1 MLRGLNAEIERWQLN
16 KPFRISRGV
25 RTAIDVV
32 SITLEQDGVIGRGE
46 CSPNARYGETAESA
60 LAQIQAVGDALRAGA
75 TRAEVGA
82 LLPAGAAR
90 NAVDCALWDL
100 DAALGVPDAVAL
112 LSAPLPAIH
121 TAFTVSLDTAEKM
134 GEAAK
139 ELRGIELVKIKSNSE
154 DTEACLRA
162 VRASLPGARLVV
174 DANEGWSIELL
185 EQLQPAL
192 VELDIKMVE
201 QPLPADQDGDLLG
214 FKSLVPICAD
224 ESCHVA
230 ADVERLADRYDMVNI
245 KLDKTGGLTEALRLL
260 AAARARDMGV
270 MVGCMMSTSL
280 SIAPALRVA
289 AHADFVDVDAPL
301 WLQSDLPG
309 GISLAEGGRVVVPA
323 PGFWGDRSVVAS

>member
-1 MLRGLNAEIERWQLN
+1 MLRGLNAEIGRWQLN

-32 SITLEQDGVIGRGE
+32 SVTIDQGVVVGRGE
-46 CSPNARYGETAESA
+46 CSPTARYGETPESVM
-60 LAQIQAVGDALRAGA
+60 AQIEAVSGALREGA
-75 TRAEVGA
+75 TRADLRT
-82 LLPAGAAR
+82 LLPAGSAR
-90 NAVDCALWDL
+90 NALDCALWDL

-112 LSAPLPAIH
+112 LSAPLPPIH
-121 TAFTVSLDTAEKM
+121 TAFTVSLDSPEKM

-139 ELRGIELVKIKSNSE
+139 ELRGIELVKIKSNGD

-162 VRASLPGARLVV
+162 VRASLPGSRLVV
-174 DANEGWSIELL
+174 DANEGWTIKLL

-192 VELDIKMVE
+192 VELDIRMVE

-245 KLDKTGGLTEALRLL
+245 KLDKTGGLTEALELL
-260 AAARARDMGV
+260 AAARAREMGV
-270 MVGCMMSTSL
+270 MVGCMISTSL

-289 AHADFVDVDAPL
+289 AHADYVDVDAPL

-323 PGFWGDRSVVAS
+323 PGFWGDRSVVAP

>member
-1 MLRGLNAEIERWQLN
+1 MLRSLTADIQNWQLN

-32 SITLEQDGVIGRGE
+32 SITLDQGGAIGRGE

-60 LAQIQAVGDALRAGA
+60 LAQIQAAGDALRDGA
-75 TRAEVGA
+75 TREEVRS
-82 LLPAGAAR
+82 LMPAGAAR

-112 LSAPLPAIH
+112 LSAPLPDIY
-121 TAFTVSLDTAEKM
+121 TAFTVSLDSAEKM

-139 ELRGIELVKIKSNSE
+139 DLRGQRLVKIKVNGE

-162 VRASLPGARLVV
+162 VRASLPESRLIV
-174 DANEGWSIELL
+174 DANEGWTMALL
-185 EQLQPAL
+185 EQIQPAL

-201 QPLPADQDGDLLG
+201 QPLPAAEDGALLG
-214 FKSLVPICAD
+214 FQSLVPICAD
-224 ESCHVA
+224 ESCHVTG
-230 ADVERLADRYDMVNI
+230 DVERLADRYGMVNI
-245 KLDKTGGLTEALRLL
+245 KLDKTGGLTEALDLM
-260 AAARARDMGV
+260 AAARARGMGV

-289 AHADFVDVDAPL
+289 AHADYVDVDAPL

-309 GISLAEGGRVVVPA
+309 GITLAEGGRVVVPA

>member
-1 MLRGLNAEIERWQLN
+1 MLRSLNAQVDRWQLN

-32 SITLEQDGVIGRGE
+32 TVTIDQGGVFGRGE
-46 CSPNARYGETAESA
+46 CSPTARYGETPESVM
-60 LAQIQAVGDALRAGA
+60 AQIEAVSGALREGA
-75 TRAEVGA
+75 TREDLYT
-82 LLPAGAAR
+82 LLPAGSAR
-90 NAVDCALWDL
+90 NAIDCALWDL
-100 DAALGVPDAVAL
+100 DAVQGVPDAVAL
-112 LSAPLPAIH
+112 LSAPLPPIH

-139 ELRGIELVKIKSNSE
+139 ELRGIELVKIKSNGD

-162 VRASLPGARLVV
+162 VRASLPDSRLVV
-174 DANEGWSIELL
+174 DANEGWTIKLL

-192 VELDIKMVE
+192 VELDIRMVE

-230 ADVERLADRYDMVNI
+230 DDVERLADRYDMVNI

-260 AAARARDMGV
+260 AAARAREMGV
-270 MVGCMMSTSL
+270 MVGCMISTSL

-289 AHADFVDVDAPL
+289 AHVDFVDVDAPL

-309 GISLAEGGRVVVPA
+309 GITLAEGGLVVGPA